1 MDNKSLSSNQIIPP
15 SQMVENDK
23 KIINE
28 VNEDLCKTCAS
39 NTCEACISDC
49 LFIDGPIIKCSS
61 YKKYQIGS
69 DPIE

>member
-28 VNEDLCKTCAS
+28 VNEDLCKTCVWNLDAS
-39 NTCEACISDC
+39 CIEDSQ
-49 LFIDGPIIKCSS
+49 FIDGPIIECSS
-61 YKKYQIGS
+61 YKKLQL
-69 DPIE
+69 